1 MFMRRFVSGAVVA
14 LAAIAALA
22 AQQAPPTPPDQP
34 AVTFKVAINYVEV
47 DASVFDR
54 DGQFVPNLKK
64 EDFEVLEDGVRQ
76 DVTAFTQVNIPI
88 ERPEPPPL
96 QAKTVIEPDVVS
108 NVRPFEGRVYVI
120 ILDDKHT
127 AALRSQL
134 VKRAATQFI
143 SQYMAANDMA
153 AVITTGGQLQ
163 ATQEFTSN
171 KRLLLRAVNNFM
183 GQKIRSETE
192 ERLDEYQRQ
201 SSVPTG
207 PSGSNITSV
216 DDPRDME
223 RGYDARMALET
234 IAKIS
239 DWVGSIRGRR
249 KAIVWFSEGIDY
261 DIYNFQKREAS
272 TITEKMKDVIA
283 SATRSDVSIY
293 SIDPRGLTSL
303 ADESINVSGGFP
315 NDPMLNLSMQSFQDS
330 LRRSQDSLRSLSEE
344 TGGFAAVNSNDFT
357 NAFTRVVK
365 DNSGYYVL
373 GYYPKDERRDGRFR
387 RIQVKVNRQGL
398 EVRSRRGYTAPRGK
412 APAERKAV
420 AGDQTSPEVRA
431 ALDSPLPL
439 SGLRLH
445 AFAAP
450 FKGTAPNTD
459 VTITVEAEGRSFGF
473 VEKEG
478 KFFSDLE
485 VSTIAVDYQGKIRG
499 GDRNFVNF
507 ALKPEN
513 RPTFVATGVRMATRL
528 HLPPGRYQIRV
539 AAKEGGT
546 GRVGTV
552 NYDIDVPDFTQDP
565 LMMSGIALTAA
576 SGQRTSTVK
585 PDEELKA
592 ALPAPP
598 VACAR
603 VPQGRR
609 AGAVRR
615 GLRQRRED
623 AAHGGHHDHG
633 RRRGRQDRLHGARR
647 AAVERSAGQARRL
660 RPHRAVL
667 DGRLRAGDVRADGR
681 GQVARREDAGNGLAQ
696 RSVPDP
702 RMSEQPPALG
712 ANPRVASVI
721 AYSAWWATGALVW
734 LIDRDRPA
742 VRFHAMQSM
751 IAFGAIFGAWTMCW
765 VGSFLALVGSSDLFF
780 LLQEL
785 AQIVL
790 AAGVIIW
797 AVCIVQVARGIDIH
811 LPWAGTVAA
820 RLAGTAGSDAVK
832 DGNVA

>member
-1 MFMRRFVSGAVVA
+1 MFMRRFASGAVVA
-14 LAAIAALA
+14 VAAIAALA

-96 QAKTVIEPDVVS
+96 QATTVIEPDVVS

-143 SQYMAANDMA
+143 SQYMAANDVA
-153 AVITTGGQLQ
+153 AVISTGGQLQ

-303 ADESINVSGGFP
+303 ADESINVAGGFP
-315 NDPMLNLSMQSFQDS
+315 SDPLLNLSMQSFQDS

-420 AGDQTSPEVRA
+420 GGDQTSAEVRD

-459 VTITVEAEGRSFGF
+459 VMITVEAEGRSFGF

-546 GRVGTV
+546 SRVGTI

-565 LMMSGIALTAA
+565 LMMSGIAITSA
-576 SGQRTSTVK
+576 SSVRMSTVK

-598 VACAR
+598 VA
-603 VPQGRR
+603 
-609 AGAVRR
+609 VRDFPK
-615 GLRQRRED
+615 GDEMALFAEVYD
-623 AAHGGHHDHG
+623 ND
-633 RRRGRQDRLHGARR
+633 
-647 AAVERSAGQARRL
+647 VKT
-660 RPHRAVL
+660 PHTVDITTTVIAE
-667 DGRLRAGDVRADGR
+667 DGRTVFTAHEER
-681 GQVARREDAGNGLAQ
+681 Q
-696 RSVPDP
+696 
-702 RMSEQPPALG
+702 
-712 ANPRVASVI
+712 
-721 AYSAWWATGALVW
+721 
-734 LIDRDRPA
+734 
-742 VRFHAMQSM
+742 
-751 IAFGAIFGAWTMCW
+751 
-765 VGSFLALVGSSDLFF
+765 SSDLQGKPGGYGHTARFSTTDF
-780 LLQEL
+780 
-785 AQIVL
+785 APGTYVL
-790 AAGVIIW
+790 TVEAKSRTGKSPATTSRS
-797 AVCIVQVARGIDIH
+797 VQFRIRG
-811 LPWAGTVAA
+811 
-820 RLAGTAGSDAVK
+820 
-832 DGNVA
+832 

>member
-1 MFMRRFVSGAVVA
+1 MAGG
-14 LAAIAALA
+14 ALA
-22 AQQAPPTPPDQP
+22 AQQGPPQPPPDQP
-34 AVTFKVAINYVEV
+34 AVTFKVEINYVEV

-54 DGQFVPNLKK
+54 DGQFVPNLKR
-64 EDFEVLEDGVRQ
+64 EDFEVYEDGVRQ
-76 DVTAFTQVNIPI
+76 DITAFTQVNIPI

-96 QAKTVIEPDVVS
+96 QAKAPIEPDVVS
-108 NVRPFEGRVYVI
+108 NARPFEGRVYVI

-153 AVITTGGQLQ
+153 AVLTTSGLLS

-192 ERLDEYQRQ
+192 ERLDAYQRQ
-201 SSVPTG
+201 QIVPTG
-207 PSGSNITSV
+207 PSGTITSV
-216 DDPRDME
+216 EDPRDME

-234 IAKIS
+234 ITKIS

-249 KAIVWFSEGIDY
+249 KAIVLFSEGIDY
-261 DIYNFQKREAS
+261 DVYNFQKRESS
-272 TITEKMKDVIA
+272 TIQEKMKDVIA

-303 ADESINVSGGFP
+303 ADEAINVSGGFP
-315 NDPMLNLSMQSFQDS
+315 DDPTLHLSLQSFQDS
-330 LRRSQDSLRSLSEE
+330 LRLSQDSLRSLSEE

-387 RIQVKVNRQGL
+387 RIQVKMSRPGL

-412 APAERKAV
+412 PPERPKA
-420 AGDQTSPEVRA
+420 AANDQTSAQVRE
-431 ALDSPLPL
+431 ALDSPLPI

-450 FKGTAPNTD
+450 FKGAAPNTD
-459 VTITVEAEGRSFGF
+459 VSVTVEAEGRSFGF
-473 VEKEG
+473 QEKDG
-478 KFFSDLE
+478 KFLSDLE

-528 HLPPGRYQIRV
+528 HLPPGRYQLRV
-539 AAKEGGT
+539 AAREGGS

-552 NYDIDVPDFTQDP
+552 NYDIDVPDFTKDP
-565 LMMSGIALTAA
+565 LMLSGIALTSA
-576 SGQRTSTVK
+576 SSARMSTVK

-592 ALPAPP
+592 ALPAAP
-598 VACAR
+598 VAVRDFPRGDEMAMFAEVYDNETKTPHTVDITTTVVGEDGKTVFTASEERQSSELQGKPGGYGHTAR
-603 VPQGRR
+603 FLTTDFAAGTYVLTVEAKSR
-609 AGAVRR
+609 AGKTPPTSS
-615 GLRQRRED
+615 
-623 AAHGGHHDHG
+623 
-633 RRRGRQDRLHGARR
+633 
-647 AAVERSAGQARRL
+647 RSIQFR
-660 RPHRAVL
+660 
-667 DGRLRAGDVRADGR
+667 
-681 GQVARREDAGNGLAQ
+681 
-696 RSVPDP
+696 
-702 RMSEQPPALG
+702 
-712 ANPRVASVI
+712 
-721 AYSAWWATGALVW
+721 
-734 LIDRDRPA
+734 
-742 VRFHAMQSM
+742 
-751 IAFGAIFGAWTMCW
+751 
-765 VGSFLALVGSSDLFF
+765 
-780 LLQEL
+780 
-785 AQIVL
+785 
-790 AAGVIIW
+790 
-797 AVCIVQVARGIDIH
+797 IH
-811 LPWAGTVAA
+811 
-820 RLAGTAGSDAVK
+820 
-832 DGNVA
+832 